1 LSIQLLV
8 IGLAG
13 SGKSTVGRAVAEK
26 LGVRYVDGDQLHPQ
40 ANLQKMAKGTP
51 LSDDDRDLWV
61 ANIIDELGKGDVV
74 IGASLL
80 KRSYR
85 DQIKKSV
92 RLARFAQLDAPKSV
106 LEERLANQETAIRK
120 DLLTSQL
127 AIADPIAPNEDGK
140 QFSGLL
146 PVEQLVSLISTDVR
160 AWLAG

>member
-1 LSIQLLV
+1 MSIQLLV

-40 ANLQKMAKGTP
+40 ANLLKMAKGTP

-80 KRSYR
+80 
-85 DQIKKSV
+85 
-92 RLARFAQLDAPKSV
+92 L
-106 LEERLANQETAIRK
+106 
-120 DLLTSQL
+120 
-127 AIADPIAPNEDGK
+127 
-140 QFSGLL
+140 
-146 PVEQLVSLISTDVR
+146 SLIHI
-160 AWLAG
+160 

>member
-1 LSIQLLV
+1 MSIQLLV